1 MRKTIQKTLTGE
13 AVDPLSR
20 AVPISITDVIWL
32 PIKYLISTANL
43 QRLLFLFAFLTYGV
57 GDGITA
63 AYMMDKI
70 GVTHEINPIVRSMY
84 VSGGAQGAVAIKI
97 WFTFLI
103 LVFVWIIS
111 RKTNTYW
118 TINGFLSALCVGGIM
133 AMRANLMAA
142 YGLPPPSAGSIITAF
157 LFLTVLFVMLGDL
170 MDKLHGTSSVKS
182 SGMSQT
188 SHQSNAL
195 LSHD

>member
-1 MRKTIQKTLTGE
+1 MRKTIQKTLAGE
-13 AVDPLSR
+13 TVDRLSR
-20 AVPISITDVIWL
+20 AVPISVTDVIWL
-32 PIKYLISTANL
+32 PIKYLISTVNL
-43 QRLLFLFAFLTYGV
+43 QKLLFLLAFLTYGV

-63 AYMMDKI
+63 VYMMDRT
-70 GVTHEINPIVRSMY
+70 GVMREINPIVRYMY
-84 VSGGAQGAVAIKI
+84 VSSGAQGVVTIKI

-118 TINGFLSALCVGGIM
+118 TINGFLSALCVGGVM

-142 YGLPPPSAGSIITAF
+142 YGLPPPPAASIITTF

-170 MDKLHGTSSVKS
+170 MDKLHGATDVKHAS
-182 SGMSQT
+182 AGQT
-188 SHQSNAL
+188 SPSF
-195 LSHD
+195 

>member
-13 AVDPLSR
+13 AEDPLSITT
-20 AVPISITDVIWL
+20 PISITEVIWVL
-32 PIKYLISTANL
+32 IKYFVTTTNL
-43 QRLLFLFAFLTYGV
+43 QRLLFLLSFLTYGI
-57 GDGITA
+57 GDGVTA
-63 AYMMDKI
+63 AYMMDNR
-70 GVTHEINPIVRSMY
+70 GVMIEINPIVRYMY
-84 VSGGAQGAVAIKI
+84 VSDGALGVITIKI

-142 YGLPPPSAGSIITAF
+142 NGLPPPSAGSITTTF
-157 LFLTVLFVMLGDL
+157 LLLAVIFVMLGDM
-170 MDKLHGTSSVKS
+170 MDKLYGTTSAKQT
-182 SGMSQT
+182 GAGQT
-188 SHQSNAL
+188 SPSF
-195 LSHD
+195 